1 MRSNPSGKGSH
12 IITKEEEVIRHSQDI
27 CPNHLSWPD
36 WGSGWP
42 RMFQNYRPL
51 PSSNWRWFFIELR
64 FASLSITMLVIIMRK
79 RNQYKWK
86 TSEEGKILKI
96 FKATLAKRLTIS
108 VQLNCA
114 ENHTLHFRFC
124 APSICPKARL
134 LRNIIAQTSQPQF
147 MLYKETLFSEQGQNL
162 KNLWSRK
169 WQNRK

>member
-79 RNQYKWK
+79 RDQYKWK
-86 TSEEGKILKI
+86 TSCARSERFSRFLKI
-96 FKATLAKRLTIS
+96 DNLRPAELRRKSYFAFPVLRTFYLSQSAIVAKHNRTHVSAKIHVVQGNTIQWTGS
-108 VQLNCA
+108 
-114 ENHTLHFRFC
+114 
-124 APSICPKARL
+124 K
-134 LRNIIAQTSQPQF
+134 
-147 MLYKETLFSEQGQNL
+147 SEKSL
-162 KNLWSRK
+162 VEEVAK
-169 WQNRK
+169 